1 MLARGEGGRYAG
13 RDRDGRQDLI
23 TTLGLPSKR
32 TKQSR
37 RTLPGHLLLLAS
49 VLFCGL
55 AWSYA
60 RDKTDVVELRNGD
73 RISGDIVSLEFGI
86 LTLKTDNMSTLS
98 IEWPAVRSLTSKF
111 GFAIERR
118 NGTIYDGVITTSEDG
133 ADLLVASEAGTARI
147 PMQEVERI
155 SRLSPRFWSRING
168 ALAVG
173 FSYTKSSAIQV
184 GSVNFNANYRS
195 TTVDGSLAFSANSTR
210 DSSGKTTDRVLLT
223 SGVQFLQQSRNF
235 WGLLGSLERDQ
246 ALGIDARL
254 LGGAALGRRFVQS
267 GYTEV
272 VGIAGLV
279 ATEEWI
285 VDEPTP
291 KASVEA
297 VLGGNWQVFR
307 FIDPKTRLDLGLYV
321 FPSLTESGRY
331 RSTGNLALT
340 HKFPHDV
347 TLGLTGYLSYDN
359 KPPEPT
365 AEKSDYGVTFNVGWS
380 FGQ

>member
-1 MLARGEGGRYAG
+1 MIRTRKLRYSAAA
-13 RDRDGRQDLI
+13 
-23 TTLGLPSKR
+23 
-32 TKQSR
+32 
-37 RTLPGHLLLLAS
+37 LLLLAS
-49 VLFCGL
+49 LLSSAL

-60 RDKTDVVELRNGD
+60 RDKTDAVVLRNGD
-73 RISGDIVSLEFGI
+73 RISGDIISLEFGI
-86 LTLKTDNMSTLS
+86 LSLSTNNMSTLN
-98 IEWPAVRSLTSKF
+98 IEWPAVRSVTSKF
-111 GFAIERR
+111 DFAIERR
-118 NGTIYDGVITTSEDG
+118 DGTKYHGVITTSEDG
-133 ADLLVASEAGTARI
+133 TDLLVTNERGTVRI
-147 PMQEVERI
+147 PMSELERI
-155 SRLSPRFWSRING
+155 SRFSPQFWDRING

-184 GSVNFNANYRS
+184 ASVNFNSSYRS
-195 TTVDGSLAFSANSTR
+195 TSLDGSLAFSANSTK
-210 DSSGKTTDRVLLT
+210 DSSGKTTERILLS

-254 LGGAALGRRFVQS
+254 LAGAALGRRFVQS
-267 GYTEV
+267 PFTELT
-272 VGIAGLV
+272 GIAGIV
-279 ATEEWI
+279 GTEEWI
-285 VDEPTP
+285 VDDPEP
-291 KASVEA
+291 KAGVEA
-297 VLGGNWQVFR
+297 VVGGNWQVFR
-307 FIDPKTRLDLGLYV
+307 FIDPKTRLDFGLYV

-365 AEKSDYGVTFNVGWS
+365 AEKSDYGITLNVGYT

>member
-13 RDRDGRQDLI
+13 RDRDGRQGLI
-23 TTLGLPSKR
+23 TTLRLPSKR

-37 RTLPGHLLLLAS
+37 RTLPGLLLLLAS

-55 AWSYA
+55 AWGYA
-60 RDKTDVVELRNGD
+60 RDKTDVVMLRNGD
-73 RISGDIVSLEFGI
+73 RLSGDIVSLEFGI

-118 NGTIYDGVITTSEDG
+118 DGTKYDGVITTSDDG
-133 ADLLVASEAGTARI
+133 ADLIVQSAAGTVRFA
-147 PMQEVERI
+147 MGEVERI
-155 SRLSPRFWSRING
+155 SRFAPEFWDRING

-195 TTVDGSLAFSANSTR
+195 TTVDSSLAFSFNSTR
-210 DSSGKTTDRVLLT
+210 DSSGKTTNRTLLT
-223 SGVQFLQQSRNF
+223 SGVQFLRQSRNF

-254 LGGAALGRRFVQS
+254 LGGAALGRRFLQS
-267 GYTEV
+267 SYTELT
-272 VGIAGLV
+272 GIVGLV

-285 VDEPTP
+285 VDNPESKT
-291 KASVEA
+291 SLEI

-340 HKFPHDV
+340 HKFPHDL
-347 TLGLTGYLSYDN
+347 TLGLTAYLSYDN
-359 KPPEPT
+359 QPPEPT
-365 AEKSDYGVTFNVGWS
+365 AEKSDYGMTLNVGWT